1 MLMSLA
7 LLFLS
12 AMGLGQILKKLNL
25 PTLLAYLITGIIL
38 GPYALNLLAPNLLT
52 ISADLRQ
59 LALII
64 ILTRA
69 GLSLNLSDLK
79 KVGRPAILMCFVPA
93 SIEMLGTILLAPPLL
108 GLSYPDAALL
118 GSVLAAVSPAVVIPK
133 MLRLMEEG
141 YGQAKRIPQ
150 LIMASASVDDV
161 FVIVFFTAFMDL
173 SKGEAVSATTFLR
186 IPLSITTGLLVGLLI
201 GTLLAI
207 LFKHKHIRDTIKV
220 ILLISFSF
228 LLVAAEQEQAN
239 PIPFSGLLAVMASA
253 SALQWKRPVVAD
265 RLAKKFA
272 KLWVAAEILLFVLV
286 GATVDMRYALAAE
299 AADVVLLLLG
309 LLIFRLFGVFLSLI
323 KTDLNLRERFF
334 CMLAYTPKATVQAAI
349 GSIPLAMGL
358 SSGQLVLTVAVVA
371 ILLTAP
377 LGALAIDVSYK
388 RLLLP
393 QPKLVSNFAD
403 TDPSKL

>member
-7 LLFLS
+7 LLFLL

-25 PTLLAYLITGIIL
+25 PTLLGYLLTGIVL

-79 KVGRPAILMCFVPA
+79 MIGRPAILMCFIPA
-93 SIEMLGTILLAPPLL
+93 SFEMFGTILLAPPLL

-141 YGQAKRIPQ
+141 YGLAKGIPQ
-150 LIMASASVDDV
+150 LIMAGASVDDV
-161 FVIVFFTAFMDL
+161 FVIVIFTSFMDL
-173 SKGEAVSATTFLR
+173 AKGEAVSATTFLQ
-186 IPLSITTGLLVGLLI
+186 IPLSITTGLMVGLLI

-207 LFKHKHIRDTIKV
+207 LFKHKHMRDTVKV
-220 ILLISFSF
+220 ILLICFSF
-228 LLVAAEQEQAN
+228 LLVAAEQELAN

-253 SALQWKRPVVAD
+253 AAIQWKRPVVAD
-265 RLAKKFA
+265 RL
-272 KLWVAAEILLFVLV
+272 
-286 GATVDMRYALAAE
+286 T
-299 AADVVLLLLG
+299 
-309 LLIFRLFGVFLSLI
+309 
-323 KTDLNLRERFF
+323 N
-334 CMLAYTPKATVQAAI
+334 Q
-349 GSIPLAMGL
+349 
-358 SSGQLVLTVAVVA
+358 
-371 ILLTAP
+371 
-377 LGALAIDVSYK
+377 YK
-388 RLLLP
+388 
-393 QPKLVSNFAD
+393 
-403 TDPSKL
+403 